1 MSLRPPDSHGWG
13 RDHIDGE
20 ELWNVF
26 AGQHKKQEQYRQAL
40 LRNWWECYK
49 VRLECQMDCSGI
61 RWVSTTY
68 KWIFRCMAFLYLYA
82 TNGYSVLDFHLAQ
95 RQWHWVTQYSLQI
108 TIMINA
114 TQGNSEHTQSTPR
127 ASQVP
132 QLPWMSVGFPMPQKV
147 GNWETMADSGR
158 KFHCSS
164 NILG

>member
-13 RDHIDGE
+13 RDHLDGE

-82 TNGYSVLDFHLAQ
+82 TNGYSVWDFHLAQ
-95 RQWHWVTQYSLQI
+95 RQWHWVSQYSLQI

-127 ASQVP
+127 AHSEITQRFLRTHSEKP
-132 QLPWMSVGFPMPQKV
+132 QGPTHPRTKTTGVYFVSIYLGFTV
-147 GNWETMADSGR
+147 
-158 KFHCSS
+158 
-164 NILG
+164 